1 MFKNV
6 AISQR
11 YKRKQSKI
19 SKKKLI
25 NYAKRRV
32 KLNYKLK
39 KKTILKC
46 NKCDDN
52 R

>member
-11 YKRKQSKI
+11 YKKKQSKI

-39 KKTILKC
+39 K
-46 NKCDDN
+46 NDFEMQQM
-52 R
+52 RR

>member
-6 AISQR
+6 AIPQR
-11 YKRKQSKI
+11 YKKKQLKI
-19 SKKKLI
+19 SRKKLM

-39 KKTILKC
+39 ENDFEIQQI
-46 NKCDDN
+46 
-52 R
+52 RQ